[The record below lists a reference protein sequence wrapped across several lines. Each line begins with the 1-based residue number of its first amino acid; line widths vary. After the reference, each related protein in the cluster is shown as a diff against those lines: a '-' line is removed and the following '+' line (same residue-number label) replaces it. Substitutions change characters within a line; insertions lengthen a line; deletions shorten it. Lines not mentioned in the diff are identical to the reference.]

1 MDNAMNVNP
10 QPPSTPLNSPAPAA
24 PNAPAANGTPDATPI
39 STHTQASTPVTAPAP
54 TLTLNP
60 AMSSPSVATTAVQ
73 PVQASIAEQ
82 SANAQLDDSMLTDD
96 EKRMVESFSKQIDV
110 RDAALILQYGAGAQK
125 KMADFSESALEN
137 VRTQDLGEVGN
148 LISGVVTEL
157 RSFDATEEKGLFGFF
172 KKGANKLES
181 LRAKYDKAEQNV
193 DKIVKALQGHQL
205 KLMKD
210 AATLDQMYELNLV
223 YFKELTMYIL
233 AGKKKLAE
241 VRSTELKE
249 LVERANATGRAEDAQ
264 AAQDLDAMCTRF
276 EKKLSD
282 LDLTRTIAMQ
292 TAPQIRLVQNN
303 EVTMVE
309 KIQTT
314 IVNTIPL
321 WKSQMV
327 LALGIANSA
336 EAVRAQNAV
345 TNMTNELL
353 KKNAEMLH
361 SSTVEVARES
371 ERGIVDIETLKNT
384 NETLIKTFDEVLQ
397 IQREGRQKRAEAEAE
412 MRRMEAEL
420 KQKMLEIPRIDN

>member
-1 MDNAMNVNP
+1 MSDLPNNEQMQV
-10 QPPSTPLNSPAPAA
+10 PS
-24 PNAPAANGTPDATPI
+24 
-39 STHTQASTPVTAPAP
+39 VP
-54 TLTLNP
+54 TLTLTPTMDDAATP
-60 AMSSPSVATTAVQ
+60 APTPTLVAA
-73 PVQASIAEQ
+73 PEEKIPAE
-82 SANAQLDDSMLTDD
+82 LDDSMLSEE
-96 EKRMVESFSKQIDV
+96 EKRMVDNFSQQINV
-110 RDAALILQYGAGAQK
+110 RDSGMILQYGAGAQK
-125 KMADFSESALEN
+125 KMADFSESALAS
-137 VRTQDLGEVGN
+137 VRTQDLGEVGD
-148 LISGVVTEL
+148 LISGVVVEL
-157 RSFDATEEKGLFGFF
+157 RSFDATEEKGVFGFF
-172 KKGANKLES
+172 KKSANKIES
-181 LRAKYDKAEQNV
+181 MRAKYDKAEANV
-193 DKIVKALQGHQL
+193 DKIVGALQGHQM

-210 AATLDQMYELNLV
+210 AAALDKMYELNLT

-241 VRSTELKE
+241 VRNVELKE
-249 LVERANATGRAEDAQ
+249 LVEKAHATGRAEDAQ
-264 AAQDLDAMCTRF
+264 AAQDLEAMCTRF

-303 EVTMVE
+303 EITMIE

-361 SSTVEVARES
+361 TSTVEVARES

-384 NETLIKTFDEVLQ
+384 NETLIRTFDEVIQ
-397 IQREGRQKRAEAEAE
+397 IQKEGRQKRAEAEAE
-412 MRRMEAEL
+412 MRRMEADL
-420 KQKMLEIPRIDN
+420 KQKMLEIPRAQ